1 MAKVEHP
8 YDRSYLSQVVETQG
22 RFFERLQD
30 ADEPFDS
37 ADMIT
42 AYMLGTTRAQLDA
55 GHAYYLTLD
64 DERLKQVFLE
74 ESGYQLK
81 PGVPLRGFMPN
92 WIGRFY
98 AMAQWQSAIPSA
110 ELVKRFPVT
119 DMVAL
124 YPGAHDLDLDL
135 AVAKTLKS

>member
-1 MAKVEHP
+1 MAEVKHP
-8 YDRSYLSQVVETQG
+8 YDRCYLNQVVETQG

-30 ADEPFDS
+30 ADEPFDT

-42 AYMLGTTRAQLDA
+42 AYMSGKTRAQLDA

-64 DERLKQVFLE
+64 DERLKEIFLE
-74 ESGYQLK
+74 ESGYKPK
-81 PGVPLRGFMPN
+81 PGMPLRGFMPN

-98 AMAQWQSAIPSA
+98 ALAQWRSATPSA
-110 ELVKRFPVT
+110 ELVRRFPVA

-124 YPGAHDLDLDL
+124 YPGAHDLDLAL
-135 AVAKTLKS
+135 AVEKTLKS